1 MSEEEIYNNMNI
13 RFFNFGLALIL
24 VLFSFSIAVNAQKEV
39 AINAVQGD
47 GNISPYEGKIV
58 RLEGIVTARIAKGF
72 FIQTPDAKIDD
83 NPKTSEGI
91 YVFTGREATS
101 EATIGNLV
109 SVTGEV
115 QEYRYKTALSSLT
128 LTELSM
134 RRNEDTIRVVSKEN
148 ALPKPVTLKVD
159 DFKSND
165 FAELERFEGMR
176 VFVPELKAVSPT
188 IGRVDTRNGSSV
200 SNGTFFATL
209 KEIPRTFREPGMD
222 VHDFFSSDDKD
233 KWKKD
238 HPKLPIFDSN
248 PEAIRIDSSA
258 QLGAQIIDV
267 TSGAEIKNLSGI
279 MYYDYG
285 KYTILTDVDTKANVS
300 GFVKSVA
307 LPQPTERQISIA
319 GMNLENYF
327 DDEDDP
333 SIKEEIV
340 TREAFARK
348 TKKISMAIREYLRFP
363 DIIGISE
370 AENLNALKKLAGKI
384 NDDAV
389 AAKEPN
395 PKYEAYLIDGNDG
408 RGIDVG
414 FLVKSARVKVLEVKQ
429 FGKDETY
436 KEPKGKEEAIL
447 NDRPPMLLRAS
458 VDDPKTGKPFEF
470 TAIINHLKSFY
481 GYDEVK
487 DGGLRV
493 RTKKKLQA
501 EYLAKIVQARQE
513 ANPNENIVL
522 LGDFNFYQFSDGIL
536 DIIGTIKGTPAAKD
550 EVLMASD
557 DLVNPDLI
565 DLADLIQADQRYS
578 YTFDGNAQ
586 VLDHMLINQPMRKHL
601 VGFGYARLNAD
612 FPAIYFNDENRVER
626 FSDHDAAVGY
636 FTFDERK
643 TAAGK

>member
-1 MSEEEIYNNMNI
+1 MSGEEIYNNMNI

-24 VLFSFSIAVNAQKEV
+24 ALFSFAIGANAQKEV

-148 ALPKPVTLKVD
+148 ALPKPVTLTVD

-188 IGRVDTRNGSSV
+188 IGRIDNRNGSSV

-209 KEIPRTFREPGMD
+209 REIPRTFREAGMD

-238 HPKLPIFDSN
+238 YPKLPIFDSN

-285 KYTILTDVDTKANVS
+285 KYTILTDVDTKATVS
-300 GFVKSVA
+300 GFVKSIA

-348 TKKISMAIREYLRFP
+348 TKKISMAIREYLRYP
-363 DIIGISE
+363 DVIGISE

-384 NDDAV
+384 NDDAA

-436 KEPKGKEEAIL
+436 KEPKGKETIL
-447 NDRPPMLLRAS
+447 NDRPPMLLRAA

-481 GYDEVK
+481 GYDDVK

-493 RTKKKLQA
+493 RTKKQLQA
-501 EYLAKIVQARQE
+501 EYLAKIVQSRQK
-513 ANPNENIVL
+513 ANPDENLVL

-550 EVLMASD
+550 SVLMASD

-565 DLADLIQADQRYS
+565 DLVDLIQADQRYS

-612 FPAIYFNDENRVER
+612 FPVTYFNDENRVER
-626 FSDHDAAVGY
+626 FADHDAAVGY
-636 FTFDERK
+636 FTFDEKK
-643 TAAGK
+643 TAEVK

>member
-1 MSEEEIYNNMNI
+1 MNI
-13 RFFNFGLALIL
+13 RFFNFGIVLIL
-24 VLFSFSIAVNAQKEV
+24 AFALFSIGANAQKEL
-39 AINAVQGD
+39 AINQVQGD
-47 GNISPYEGKIV
+47 GNISPFEGKIV
-58 RLEGIVTARIAKGF
+58 RLEGTVTARIAKGF
-72 FIQTPDAKIDD
+72 FLQTPDDKIDD
-83 NPKTSEGI
+83 NPNTSEGI
-91 YVFTGREATS
+91 YVFTGREPSS

-115 QEYRYKTALSSLT
+115 KEYRYKTALTSLT

-148 ALPKPVTLKVD
+148 ALPKAVTLTID
-159 DFKSND
+159 DFKLND
-165 FAELERFEGMR
+165 YAELERFEGMR

-188 IGRVDTRNGSSV
+188 TGRIDVKTGNAV
-200 SNGTFFATL
+200 SNGVFFAAL
-209 KEIPRTFREPGMD
+209 KEKPRTFREPGMD
-222 VHDFFSSDDKD
+222 VHDFHSSDNKE

-238 HPKLPIFDSN
+238 HPKIPIFDSN
-248 PEAIRIDSSA
+248 PEAIRIDSAA

-267 TSGAEIKNLSGI
+267 TSGAEIKNLSGV

-285 KYTILTDVDTKANVS
+285 KYTILTDARTKATIS
-300 GFVKSVA
+300 GFVRSAA
-307 LPQPTERQISIA
+307 LPQPTENQISIA
-319 GMNLENYF
+319 GMNLENFF

-348 TKKISMAIREYLRFP
+348 TKKISMAIRDYMRFP
-363 DIIGISE
+363 DVIGISE
-370 AENLNALKKLAGKI
+370 AENMNALKKLADQI
-384 NDDAV
+384 NADAI
-389 AAKEPN
+389 AAKQAD
-395 PKYEAYLIDGNDG
+395 PKYEAYLIEGNDG

-436 KEPKGKEEAIL
+436 KEPKSKEEVIL
-447 NDRPPMLLRAS
+447 NDRPPLLLRAQI
-458 VDDPKTGKPFEF
+458 DDSKTGKPFEF

-481 GYDEVK
+481 GYDDEK

-501 EYLAKIVQARQE
+501 EYLAKIVQERQK
-513 ANPNENIVL
+513 ANPEENIIL

-536 DIIGTIKGTPAAKD
+536 DIIGTIKGMPAAKD
-550 EVLMASD
+550 EVLMASE

-565 DLADLIQADQRYS
+565 DLADLIQTDQRYS

-586 VLDHMLINQPMRKHL
+586 ILDHILINQTMRKHL
-601 VGFGYARLNAD
+601 IGFGYARLNTD
-612 FPAIYFNDENRVER
+612 FPAIYYNDENRVER

-636 FTFDERK
+636 FTFDVRK
-643 TAAGK
+643 VETVK